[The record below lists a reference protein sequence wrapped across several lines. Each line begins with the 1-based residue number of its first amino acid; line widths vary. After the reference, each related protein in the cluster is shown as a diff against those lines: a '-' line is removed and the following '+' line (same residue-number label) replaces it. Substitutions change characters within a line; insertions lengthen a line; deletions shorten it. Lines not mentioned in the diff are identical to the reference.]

1 MDPFFLLI
9 NQKLTKILPEELDF
23 EGGGGLVHCAA
34 EVEQASPSKRSSQA
48 GNTFVE
54 IKNFLTDEMR

>member
-1 MDPFFLLI
+1 MSL
-9 NQKLTKILPEELDF
+9 EGLDF
-23 EGGGGLVHCAA
+23 EGGGLVHCAA